1 MTVIAVTVAKP
12 HAGKRKDVEN
22 RARTLGGIYARHGAA
37 VKIAQIAGGPNTG
50 CIILFRAYEN
60 FQAASKAFQAA
71 NSDPAHI
78 DFWREREANPAAEFL
93 VGRDLYRGV
102 YGTAKW
108 GTHPVSY
115 NRTYD
120 LPRDKVAD
128 AVKIVAEAEKVTA
141 KAGVNIFAVLPV
153 TGENL
158 SSFIVSYQ
166 FRSPD
171 HFGEAMDTVG
181 TSEPMQ
187 AIIAKAAK
195 IGTIRSA
202 ILMTFI

>member
-12 HAGKRKDVEN
+12 HAGKRKDVES

-78 DFWREREANPAAEFL
+78 DFWREREENPAAEFL

-141 KAGVNIFAVLPV
+141 KAGVNNFAVLPV
-153 TGENL
+153 TGEKL
-158 SSFIVSYQ
+158 SSFIVS
-166 FRSPD
+166 
-171 HFGEAMDTVG
+171 
-181 TSEPMQ
+181 
-187 AIIAKAAK
+187 
-195 IGTIRSA
+195 
-202 ILMTFI
+202 